1 MVIVYATD
9 NYWPRISGMAV
20 SLETFKRGLEQRG
33 HEVHVFCPN
42 YPDADISDIEMKRTN
57 IHRFSSYEM
66 KFILN
71 TEDAMV
77 HLFARSKV
85 FEALDVIKPDL
96 VHVQT
101 EFTMGRFAIEY
112 ARKRRLPLVATSH
125 THFEEYIK
133 IYFPFIPK
141 YVASQYVRSR
151 SKLTFNKTD
160 ILLVPTEPI
169 KDLQLRNGVKVPI
182 VILPTGVDIEVFSN
196 ADPKIAQKKIEM
208 VSPSAIG
215 KKSLLYVGRLGIEK
229 NLHFLLDVV
238 ERIKKD
244 IPEIVLFLIGEG
256 PIRDAMEYIIK
267 QKNLEENVFFLGYV
281 PHQDIKHYFTYC
293 DVFTFPSKTETQG
306 LVSIESM
313 MCGTPVVAIGEL
325 GTKSVMQGDNG
336 GFMVSDNEEEFAS
349 RTIELLQNPELY
361 KMKSEE
367 AKVFS
372 QQFSI
377 GALTDR
383 LEEIYKSAIKRGSFK
398 NMPNEDF
405 AKIPDLKIC
414 EASVNFP

>member
-1 MVIVYATD
+1 MIIVYATD

-77 HLFARSKV
+77 HLFERHKV
-85 FEALDVIKPDL
+85 FETLDQIKPDL

-112 ARKRRLPLVATSH
+112 ARKRHLPLVATSH

-141 YVASQYVRSR
+141 SFTIRYVRNRSR
-151 SKLTFNKTD
+151 LTYNKTD

-169 KDLQLRNGVKVPI
+169 KELQLRNGVRVPI
-182 VILPTGVDIEVFSN
+182 EILPTGIDKSVFEDGN
-196 ADPKIAQKKIEM
+196 AETARKKIEL
-208 VSPSAIG
+208 VSPNSIN
-215 KKSLLYVGRLGIEK
+215 KKSMLYVGRLGIEK
-229 NLHFLLDVV
+229 NLHFLIDVV

-244 IPEIVLFLIGEG
+244 FPEIVLYVIGEG

-267 QKNLEENVFFLGYV
+267 QKKLEDNVFFLGYV
-281 PHQDIKHYFTYC
+281 PHNEIKHYYTYC

-306 LVSIESM
+306 LVTIESM
-313 MCGTPVVAIGEL
+313 MCGTPVVAVGEM

-336 GFMVSDNEEEFAS
+336 GFMVSDQVEKFAQK
-349 RTIELLQNPELY
+349 TILLLADAALH
-361 KMKSEE
+361 KVKSEE
-367 AKVFS
+367 AMVWS
-372 QQFSI
+372 QQYSI
-377 GALTDR
+377 GALTDK
-383 LEEIYKSAIKRGSFK
+383 LEEIYKTTISKKRMKHVYWSK
-398 NMPNEDF
+398 N
-405 AKIPDLKIC
+405 KSSTLK
-414 EASVNFP
+414 